1 VSYLNEKEADAFF
14 HEGDT
19 GTYDGGP
26 AISLAPVGMAD
37 LIEADKPP
45 PPSAEQLAR
54 RERLKRLVTTVVST
68 LGVGSALVFAL
79 RVTRQ
84 DSDAASAAPLAA
96 MEARNAPRPAAMA
109 AEPAVV
115 HAAVLEEAP
124 APVAMPSPTPAPEAA
139 SGGEAEAARL
149 PAAPPQPAAQPA
161 KAASVTPAPAH
172 PMISNRPQTA
182 ERAPVRPERVSLGR
196 ASLVKTTASR
206 GSAAGGH
213 SPPTAN
219 FPD

>member
-1 VSYLNEKEADAFF
+1 MSYLNEKEADAFF

-124 APVAMPSPTPAPEAA
+124 APAAMPTPPAPAPEAA
-139 SGGEAEAARL
+139 SGGEAEAAA
-149 PAAPPQPAAQPA
+149 AAPPQPAAQPA

-172 PMISNRPQTA
+172 PMISNRPRTA
-182 ERAPVRPERVSLGR
+182 ESAPVRPERVSLGR
-196 ASLVKTTASR
+196 ASLVKATAARS
-206 GSAAGGH
+206 SAASGH